1 MKAGWARAVTRGREG
16 RKWGRSWALPGD
28 ARDASTPVCQ
38 LLGPISCWSV
48 PLSFL
53 VLHTQGPEAK
63 GLLLTELVA
72 LATLG
77 RMQIVSLV
85 TPGKAACRDGG
96 KGTGQWSGLV
106 AQAEPGGL
114 LGLQAHGEGQAYVT
128 AGAACWSFPSK
139 PESRSPEDLGACLA

>member
-1 MKAGWARAVTRGREG
+1 MEAGWARAVTRGREG
-16 RKWGRSWALPGD
+16 RKRGRSWALPGD

-114 LGLQAHGEGQAYVT
+114 LGLQAHGGGSGLWDSRGCLLVIPQQARVQR
-128 AGAACWSFPSK
+128 P
-139 PESRSPEDLGACLA
+139 